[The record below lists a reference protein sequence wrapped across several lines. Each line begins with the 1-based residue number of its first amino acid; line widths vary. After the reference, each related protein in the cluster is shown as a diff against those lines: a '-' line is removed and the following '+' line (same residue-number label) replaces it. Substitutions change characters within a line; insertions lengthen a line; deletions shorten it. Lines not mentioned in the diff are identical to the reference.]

1 MDTQTQEMF
10 DTIVAM
16 DKDNLTKEQLGFLM
30 ARRDYMNDALKA
42 RYASEIKLHE
52 AGKLFVEATATAEEA
67 PVKEKKGK

>member
-30 ARRDYMNDALKA
+30 ARRDYMNDTLKA

-52 AGKLFVEATATAEEA
+52 AGKLFVEESTEEA
-67 PVKEKKGK
+67 PVVNKGK

>member
-10 DTIVAM
+10 DTIVSM

-52 AGKLFVEATATAEEA
+52 AGKLFVEESTEEA
-67 PVKEKKGK
+67 PVEKKKK

>member
-52 AGKLFVEATATAEEA
+52 AGKLFVEESTEEA
-67 PVKEKKGK
+67 PVEKKKK